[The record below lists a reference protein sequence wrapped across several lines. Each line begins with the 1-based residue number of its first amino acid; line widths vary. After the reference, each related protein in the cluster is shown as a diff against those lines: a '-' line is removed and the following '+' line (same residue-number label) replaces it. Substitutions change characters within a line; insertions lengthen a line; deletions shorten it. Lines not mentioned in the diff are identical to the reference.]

1 MKVKDNLKEERK
13 RKYKIQIMEMA
24 KIWVILRTK
33 IILIKEI
40 LIRKEVINEKAVNL
54 VVDKLLKNGR
64 NAKNNNL

>member
-1 MKVKDNLKEERK
+1 LKVKDNLKEERK

>member
-1 MKVKDNLKEERK
+1 
-13 RKYKIQIMEMA
+13 MEMA